1 MKVRGKHAI
10 YSLILLVTGFM
21 IAFSYQYT
29 KEERKQPTNDQWKRE
44 DQLRSSILSIQRE
57 NRNLQR
63 ELEAAQKKVSEM
75 EEEIADKEKRSF
87 NFVEEIKKL
96 RKVVGQVAVE
106 GQGISVSLE
115 DSSYIPD
122 TENPNDYIVH
132 EEHIRMVIH
141 ELYVTGAEAVAING
155 QRISNTTHIDCV
167 GPVVSVDGVKHPAP
181 FVITAIGDPEVF
193 SNSLNLTG
201 NITDQ
206 LVNDGVQVRIQKE
219 TSIEIPPFIAKE
231 G

>member
-1 MKVRGKHAI
+1 MKVRGKYAI
-10 YSLILLVTGFM
+10 YSLVLLVTGFM

-29 KEERKQPTNDQWKRE
+29 KEERIQPTNDQWKRE

-57 NRNLQR
+57 NRKLQS
-63 ELEAAQKKVSEM
+63 ELEEAQKKVSDM
-75 EEEIADKEKRSF
+75 EDNIAEQEKRSF

-96 RKVVGQVAVE
+96 RKVVGQVPVE

-122 TENPNDYIVH
+122 AENPNDYIVH

-155 QRISNTTHIDCV
+155 QRISHTSNIACV

-181 FVITAIGDPEVF
+181 FVITAIGDPDIF

-201 NITDQ
+201 NTTDQ

-219 TSIEIPPFIAKE
+219 SSIEIPPFIARE